1 MLPLAEPDSLPLT
14 VLLIAL
20 GAVLGA
26 WSRYYLTRFCTRR
39 FGLDFPVGTLLIN
52 LSGSLLMGVAAGLF
66 RIRFALPHLDHLFMV
81 GFFGSYT
88 TFSTYALDVYAL
100 FRRKAIAPALL
111 YWLGSPL
118 AGFLCVELG
127 ILLAVWLSG
136 GISS

>member
-1 MLPLAEPDSLPLT
+1 MSAGSDLLPLT
-14 VLLIAL
+14 VLLISL

-26 WSRYYLTRFCTRR
+26 WSRYYVTRFCTRR
-39 FGLDFPVGTLLIN
+39 FGLDFPVGTLLVN

-66 RIRFALPHLDHLFMV
+66 RIRFALPNLDHLLMV
-81 GFFGSYT
+81 GFLGSYT
-88 TFSTYALDVYAL
+88 TFSTYVLDVHAL

-111 YWLGSPL
+111 FWLGSPL

-127 ILLAVWLSG
+127 IMLALWLTG